1 MARQYEGHG
10 DLGTTKADTSGG
22 AGGDS
27 SSSYTGVLLIHGL
40 GDIQRNATLQ
50 QITNAVTYWLNH
62 VAGLMLAPEG
72 AGRVWLTSDLTDDP
86 NPDARASRATI
97 ELEAPAGVAFGG
109 EDPSLRLEV
118 REVWWAEA
126 FGLPKVAAAIR
137 WARIQFREEAAHLL
151 LPIGKQAGPA
161 QAAARRPAREIPQ
174 ALTYRPDATDASG
187 AAGKVGMVGVVLPTD
202 GVAHARLN
210 GVQRALTRG
219 ALAIYAVLQYIWKV
233 AQWLLLT
240 PLITLLLLLMGLA
253 KVLTVIPLFRT
264 VVISG
269 FTKLTDYVMLH
280 WISSMQVY
288 LLDYTRSAGMRQRF
302 ERELDD
308 FLTDPRCERIVVI
321 AHSMGTVI
329 SYEGLTTVLGRPEA
343 QASTK
348 PITYICLA
356 QALRRIWLLETAD
369 PHRVRGVLP
378 ERVRWLH
385 FWARYDPVTAGPL
398 EPRSLPR
405 PLRWAEGW
413 APEDYTAL
421 RDCLERCENVDV
433 VNTDG
438 TLSDHNTYWDNLEQ
452 VVGPVVR
459 ELVAGHPALERVV
472 EANQANPD
480 DILMRRWS
488 VAWRAT
494 VALLGGL
501 AAGAGIIIWDHFGK
515 GGVGRWVGN
524 LLLNIPWHDIANAVC
539 GSTCANVIP
548 THPQPVHLDQLYQ
561 ALLNGGVVVPLLLA
575 YVGAVPIVTLLT
587 AIAVTGAVMVLL
599 ARLVARPTPFAFHA
613 TELLTS
619 QSRRYVFVLATAAV
633 FLVTVASFINS
644 HFFLDSYVHTTSQFN
659 SARLAYIWALGLAQ
673 VTGTVA
679 LVAAVFQAAQRREW
693 GWVVALPLSWLVL
706 VSNHFDFGVALLI
719 VAVAGCVLTI
729 VGSAQDR
736 EWGWVASVLIVLL
749 MLIYTTLGHLL
760 FEYFAGQYPVDSP
773 LVASDV
779 VYVEPY
785 TPILLYG
792 LWAGPLQ
799 VVPRGRLTNIL
810 RGALVVALVALA
822 LDELYSLLGH
832 AEVYTRLGIL
842 SRPVDLI
849 ESLALAA
856 GAVGAVAWALSMLDA
871 AQGRRWAWL
880 LVLATTAATGLAF
893 ALANLGRVRPIAV
906 LLVLFVAT
914 LVYALWSGAIH
925 ARRGKAT

>member
-10 DLGTTKADTSGG
+10 DPGSTKANTSKASGG
-22 AGGDS
+22 DASG
-27 SSSYTGVLLIHGL
+27 SYTGVVLIHGL
-40 GDIQRNATLQ
+40 GDIKRNATLQ

-62 VAGLMLAPEG
+62 VADLTLAPEG
-72 AGRVWLTSDLTDDP
+72 TGRVWLTSDLTDDP

-161 QAAARRPAREIPQ
+161 RAAARRPAREIPQ
-174 ALTYRPDATDASG
+174 ALTYRPDTTDDSG
-187 AAGKVGMVGVVLPTD
+187 AAGKVGMAGVVLPID
-202 GVAHARLN
+202 SDAHARLN
-210 GVQRALTRG
+210 GIQRALTHG
-219 ALAIYAVLQYIWKV
+219 ALRIYAVLQYIWKV

-240 PLITLLLLLMGLA
+240 PLITLLLLVMGLA
-253 KVLTVIPLFRT
+253 KVLMVIPFFRT
-264 VVISG
+264 AVISA

-302 ERELDD
+302 ERELND
-308 FLTDPRCERIVVI
+308 FLVDPHCDRIVVI

-329 SYEGLTTVLGRPEA
+329 SYEGLTTVLGRPEG

-369 PHRVRGVLP
+369 PHRVRGALP
-378 ERVRWLH
+378 ARVRWLH

-405 PLRWAEGW
+405 PRRWAEGW
-413 APEDYTAL
+413 TLEDYTAL
-421 RDCLERCENVDV
+421 RTCLERCENVDV

-438 TLSDHNTYWDNLEQ
+438 TFTDHNAYWNNLEQ

-494 VALLGGL
+494 VSLLGGL
-501 AAGAGIIIWDHFGK
+501 AAGAGIILWDHYGQ

-524 LLLNIPWHDIANAVC
+524 LLLNIPWHDFANALC
-539 GSTCANVIP
+539 GSTCANLVP
-548 THPQPVHLDQLYQ
+548 AHPQPVHLDQLYH
-561 ALLNGGVVVPLLLA
+561 ALLNGGIVVPLLLA

-587 AIAVTGAVMVLL
+587 ALAVTGAVMVIL
-599 ARLVARPTPFAFHA
+599 ARLVAKPTPFAFRA

-619 QSRRYVFVLATAAV
+619 QSRRYVFVLAAAALV
-633 FLVTVASFINS
+633 LVTIASFIDS
-644 HFFLDSYVHTTSQFN
+644 IFFRTTYVHTTSQLN
-659 SARLAYIWALGLAQ
+659 ADRLAYVWALGLAQ

-679 LVAAVFQAAQRREW
+679 FAAAVFQAAHRREW

-719 VAVAGCVLTI
+719 IAVAGCILTT

-736 EWGWVASVLIVLL
+736 QWGWVTGILVVLL

-760 FEYFAGQYPVDSP
+760 FEYFAGQYPADSP

-799 VVPRGRLTNIL
+799 LVPRGRLTNIL

-822 LDELYSLLGH
+822 LDEIYSLLGLP
-832 AEVYTRLGIL
+832 AVDTRLGIL

-849 ESLALAA
+849 ASLTVTA
-856 GAVGAVAWALSMLDA
+856 GAVGAVAWGLSVLDA

-880 LVLATTAATGLAF
+880 VVLATTAATGAAF
-893 ALANLGRVRPIAV
+893 AIANSANVRPIAV

-914 LVYALWSGAIH
+914 LVYALWSGAIQ
-925 ARRGKAT
+925 ARRVKAT